1 MGVLEVLHTF
11 AELTS
16 IHGLGFLVKPLASLR
31 FRITWA
37 LLFTAGMLYASLQ
50 LRVDI
55 ICKLTLLLPP
65 KG

>member
-1 MGVLEVLHTF
+1 MGVLEVLQTF

-31 FRITWA
+31 FRISWA

-55 ICKLTLLLPP
+55 ICKLNQI
-65 KG
+65 